1 VLRLEGVSKR
11 FHRGQETVV
20 ALDDVTFEV
29 GPGEFIGLVGPSGS
43 GKSTLL
49 HLAGGLDQPDAG
61 KVWVG
66 ERDLATMSIGD
77 RARMRRRQIGFVF
90 QFFHLIPTLTVAE
103 NVELPLTL
111 DGGSDDGEVRDVLAR
126 VGLTDRADHLPG
138 ELSGGQMQRAAIAR
152 ALVAKPTLIL
162 ADEPTGNLDSATG
175 ADVLDVLTAQVAD
188 AGASLVLV
196 THDASAAARAHR
208 VLHLKD
214 GKLVAAERP
223 SPAPRRRAPL
233 KAAPPRR
240 TATKRS

>member
-1 VLRLEGVSKR
+1 MLRLEGVSKR
-11 FHRGQETVV
+11 FHRGHETVV

-61 KVWVG
+61 KVLVG
-66 ERDLATMSIGD
+66 DRDLSTMSIGD
-77 RARMRRRQIGFVF
+77 RAKMRRREIGFVF

-111 DGGSDDGEVRDVLAR
+111 DGGGDAAAVAEVIER
-126 VGLTDRADHLPG
+126 VGLTDRAKHLPG

-152 ALVAKPTLIL
+152 ALVARPTLIL

-196 THDASAAARAHR
+196 THDANAASRAHR
-208 VLHLKD
+208 TLHLKD
-214 GKLVAAERP
+214 GKLTD
-223 SPAPRRRAPL
+223 L
-233 KAAPPRR
+233 AAPTSAPVRRRR
-240 TATKRS
+240 TAPLRAR

>member
-1 VLRLEGVSKR
+1 
-11 FHRGQETVV
+11 
-20 ALDDVTFEV
+20 
-29 GPGEFIGLVGPSGS
+29 
-43 GKSTLL
+43 
-49 HLAGGLDQPDAG
+49 
-61 KVWVG
+61 
-66 ERDLATMSIGD
+66 MSIGD
-77 RARMRRRQIGFVF
+77 RAKMRRRQIGFVF

-111 DGGSDDGEVRDVLAR
+111 DGASDEGEVRDVLAR
-126 VGLTDRADHLPG
+126 VGLSDRADHLPG

-196 THDASAAARAHR
+196 THDADAASRAHR

-214 GKLVAAERP
+214 GKLVSTERTAPAAA
-223 SPAPRRRAPL
+223 APRRRAPL
-233 KAAPPRR
+233 KAGTGKAAPAKRA
-240 TATKRS
+240 ATKRR

>member
-1 VLRLEGVSKR
+1 MVLRLEGVSKR
-11 FHRGQETVV
+11 FHRGHETVV
-20 ALDDVTFEV
+20 ALDDVTLEV
-29 GPGEFIGLVGPSGS
+29 GPGEFVGMIGPSGS

-61 KVWVG
+61 KVFVG
-66 ERDLATMSIGD
+66 DRELAGMSIGE
-77 RARMRRRQIGFVF
+77 RARMRRREIGFVF

-111 DGGSDDGEVRDVLAR
+111 DGGSDAAAVREVLER

-152 ALVAKPTLIL
+152 ALVARPTLIL

-175 ADVLDVLTAQVAD
+175 ADVLDVLTSQVAD

-196 THDASAAARAHR
+196 THDANAAARAHR
-208 VLHLKD
+208 CLHLKD
-214 GKLVAAERP
+214 GKLTEQAAAA
-223 SPAPRRRAPL
+223 APRGARRPRRTTPL
-233 KAAPPRR
+233 KAR
-240 TATKRS
+240 

>member
-11 FHRGQETVV
+11 FHRGHETVV

-29 GPGEFIGLVGPSGS
+29 GPGEFVGLVGPSGS

-49 HLAGGLDQPDAG
+49 HLAGGLDQPDSG
-61 KVWVG
+61 KVFVG
-66 ERDLATMSIGD
+66 DRELAGMSIGE
-77 RARMRRRQIGFVF
+77 RAKMRRREIGFVF

-111 DGGSDDGEVRDVLAR
+111 DGSTDRAAVAEVLER

-152 ALVAKPTLIL
+152 ALIARPTLIL

-196 THDASAAARAHR
+196 THDANAASRAHR
-208 VLHLKD
+208 TLHLKD
-214 GKLVAAERP
+214 GKLTDVGAPARRTTRAAR
-223 SPAPRRRAPL
+223 PRRTAPL
-233 KAAPPRR
+233 KAR
-240 TATKRS
+240 